1 MSDEKAFENNDFSAW
16 NRPGQPAN
24 NANKF
29 RTVSC
34 GLGWNAASLQDT
46 SYRLSDRI
54 KDIICIEERPNTVEE
69 YIYRAEIID
78 DRIQLR
84 EQEKR
89 MDSWRRAS

>member
-1 MSDEKAFENNDFSAW
+1 MK
-16 NRPGQPAN
+16 RPLEQRLLSLKQTGTTREY
-24 NANKF
+24 ANKF

-46 SYRLSDRI
+46 FYRGLSDRI
-54 KDIICIEERPNTVEE
+54 KDIICIEERSNTVEE

-84 EQEKR
+84 EQKKR